1 MRDQG
6 IDNSVWIT
14 TDVHFAEAFRYVPFP
29 QDPDFVV
36 HELVTGPMNA
46 GIFPTANVD
55 ATLNPQVLF
64 GPAPPVF
71 PTDYSQAKAAF
82 NFGTLE
88 IGADGDLTTQVI
100 NTAGQSLFSL
110 TLSPP

>member
-1 MRDQG
+1 
-6 IDNSVWIT
+6 
-14 TDVHFAEAFRYVPFP
+14 
-29 QDPDFVV
+29 
-36 HELVTGPMNA
+36 
-46 GIFPTANVD
+46 
-55 ATLNPQVLF
+55 
-64 GPAPPVF
+64 VF
-71 PTDYSQAKAAF
+71 PTNYSQAKAAF